1 MTDVLIKSSVE
12 FFQRVFNKP
21 FNTTLVERGGRI
33 GCDSSMG
40 NPATLVSNVIALIA
54 ELVAFI
60 QVSQC
65 ANFTTFNLKRVKRVN
80 YRIRNSLA
88 SR

>member
-1 MTDVLIKSSVE
+1 
-12 FFQRVFNKP
+12 
-21 FNTTLVERGGRI
+21 
-33 GCDSSMG
+33 MG

>member
-33 GCDSSMG
+33 RLRFLDGESRYARVERDSVNCRTCSVHPSESMC
-40 NPATLVSNVIALIA
+40 
-54 ELVAFI
+54 EFYD
-60 QVSQC
+60 
-65 ANFTTFNLKRVKRVN
+65 F
-80 YRIRNSLA
+80 
-88 SR
+88 